1 MRHIQALSP
10 TGRAHAAH
18 LKHSV
23 WAVSRARCL
32 HTYLHDKPR
41 RRVLSLLRR
50 ASSARQTESVSPVS
64 RTQAA
69 AQAQV
74 RAELPAAARR
84 APPPVPLPTHRS
96 GAAGTSPSG
105 GGREPR
111 GSAGG
116 RTLPQRAAAAGKF
129 AAPPPSLSASPP
141 RPSGPAPRASG
152 RRHSA
157 ERPRR
162 RRLSAAAVGGGFE
175 AARSGRCRGRYRRP
189 HARRS
194 PLTSLGHP
202 HARPRPPH
210 RRAVTHRAAG
220 RKNRRGHRPAPALT
234 VVVAAPPL
242 RARGPPTAA
251 PGGTG
256 GPSGSRRE
264 RGAPRVSAS
273 RRRSSGSGSA
283 GTSAP
288 GTGPAEGRVTREAPA
303 RPR

>member
-1 MRHIQALSP
+1 M
-10 TGRAHAAH
+10 
-18 LKHSV
+18 
-23 WAVSRARCL
+23 
-32 HTYLHDKPR
+32 
-41 RRVLSLLRR
+41 
-50 ASSARQTESVSPVS
+50 S

-69 AQAQV
+69 AQIRV

-84 APPPVPLPTHRS
+84 APPPAPLPTQRS

-105 GGREPR
+105 GGCEPR

-116 RTLPQRAAAAGKF
+116 RTLPQRAAGKF

-162 RRLSAAAVGGGFE
+162 RLSATAVGGGFE
-175 AARSGRCRGRYRRP
+175 AARGGRCRGRYRRP

-194 PLTSLGHP
+194 PPTSLGL
-202 HARPRPPH
+202 PPH

-220 RKNRRGHRPAPALT
+220 RKNRRGRRPAPALT

-242 RARGPPTAA
+242 RARAVPP
-251 PGGTG
+251 P
-256 GPSGSRRE
+256 PRRE
-264 RGAPRVSAS
+264 GRAGPAAAAGSAVRPAP
-273 RRRSSGSGSA
+273 SGSGSA
-283 GTSAP
+283 RTPAP
-288 GTGPAEGRVTREAPA
+288 GPPKAE
-303 RPR
+303 